1 MSLFRLVVAV
11 FLLSAA
17 AHVLTAQRPA
27 AGTTSTERAVTAAN
41 TFLAT
46 LDDSKRAKASLA
58 LNATTRAVW
67 SNLPTGIT
75 LQTGATERNGLK
87 LADMTP
93 AQEKTA
99 LALLASVLSRDGY
112 TKAMQIV
119 DADQLLETRSAPTR
133 AATTRVRFGRGEFY
147 IAILGSPSTADRWML
162 QFGGHH
168 LAINVTFA
176 GRANILTP
184 THTGAQPASY
194 SVEGRTIRPLGD
206 ENDKAFALMNA
217 LSAEQ
222 QKQALLAYE
231 VRNIVLGPGT
241 DGKMIQ
247 PEGIKGS
254 ALTDKQRAML
264 LDLAREWIE
273 IVGDEAAPLKMAEAK
288 ANLAD
293 TYFAWA
299 GQTTNGQPAYFR
311 IQGPT
316 VFIEYAPQGAG
327 TGSTDHIHTIY
338 RDPTNDYAAK
348 AITR

>member
-1 MSLFRLVVAV
+1 MSLFRVLVAV
-11 FLLSAA
+11 FLIAAA
-17 AHVLTAQRPA
+17 AHAVTAQRSPEGA
-27 AGTTSTERAVTAAN
+27 ATDRAVAAAKA
-41 TFLAT
+41 FLAT
-46 LDDSKRAKASLA
+46 LDDSKRAKANAA
-58 LNATTRAVW
+58 LNTNTRAVW

-75 LQTGATERNGLK
+75 LQTGAAERNGLK

-93 AQEKTA
+93 AQEEAA
-99 LALLASVLSRDGY
+99 LALVATILSRDGFQ
-112 TKAMQIV
+112 KAMNIV
-119 DADQLLETRSAPTR
+119 NADELLETRSAPTR
-133 AATTRVRFGRGEFY
+133 PAATRTRFGRGEFY
-147 IAILGSPSTADRWML
+147 VAILGTPSVSDPWML

-168 LAINVTFA
+168 LAINVTLA
-176 GRANILTP
+176 GRANVLTP
-184 THTGAQPASY
+184 THTGSQPASY
-194 SVEGRTIRPLGD
+194 TMEGRTIRPLGD

-217 LSAEQ
+217 LSADQ
-222 QKQALLAYE
+222 QKQALLGYD

-254 ALTDKQRAML
+254 TLNDTQRAML
-264 LDLAREWIE
+264 LDLAREWIA
-273 IVGDEAAPLKMAEAK
+273 IIGDEAAASKLAEVS

-316 VFIEYAPQGAG
+316 VFIEYAPQGATG
-327 TGSTDHIHTIY
+327 GSTDHIHTMY

-348 AITR
+348 ATGR